1 MTDPDKKLQLE
12 MDYASGWFQN
22 AASQRLTTF
31 NFFLVVV
38 GLLVVAYAQAIEH
51 QWTLFGACIGFIGA
65 AASLGFLIIDL
76 RNEVLVNKGLSALR
90 TLEAQLQISL
100 ADAALDRKHLRQLL
114 EESCIGRVAV
124 RCIYGSLKSR
134 CRRSGSRCRRSG
146 SRRGEQLFKYRFW
159 FRAIISM
166 VGAGFLIGC
175 VCAILGFFTATHPST
190 VTCRSSTVL
199 SMHRPGYDLSLV
211 KRSESE
217 GEQRGSNDDR
227 GRPDHGLRGDLHVQS
242 VGMGDHKRVETGRH
256 CGKQA
261 IGGG

>member
-22 AASQRLTTF
+22 AASQRLATF

-51 QWTLFGACIGFIGA
+51 QWTLFGACIGLIGA
-65 AASLGFLIIDL
+65 VASLGFLIIDL
-76 RNEVLVNKGLSALR
+76 RNEVLVNKGLFALR

-134 CRRSGSRCRRSG
+134 YGRSGSRK
-146 SRRGEQLFKYRFW
+146 GERLFKYRFW
-159 FRAIISM
+159 FRAIISL
-166 VGAGFLIGC
+166 VGVGFLVGC
-175 VCAILGFFTATHPST
+175 VCAVIGFFTATHPST

-199 SMHRPGYDLSLV
+199 VMHRPGHDLSLV
-211 KRSESE
+211 QRSESE
-217 GEQRGSNDDR
+217 GEQGGSNDDR
-227 GRPDHGLRGDLHVQS
+227 GRPDDRLSGDLHVQP